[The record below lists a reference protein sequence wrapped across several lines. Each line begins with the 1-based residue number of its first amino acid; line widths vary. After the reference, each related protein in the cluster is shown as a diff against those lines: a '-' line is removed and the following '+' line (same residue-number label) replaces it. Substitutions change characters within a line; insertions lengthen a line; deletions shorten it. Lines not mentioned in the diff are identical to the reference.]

1 MIRNLLLISN
11 STNAGEDYL
20 AWPRMYIRDF
30 LTGYGVRK
38 VLFIPYAGVNLT
50 SVSVEKSFD
59 LYEDRVK
66 KIFKEMG
73 FVLHSIHREPNPV
86 VAVNEAE

>member
-20 AWPRMYIRDF
+20 AWTRTYIRDF
-30 LTGYGVRK
+30 LARYGVRK

-50 SVSVEKSFD
+50 SSGVDKSFD
-59 LYEDRVK
+59 LYEDREHEFR
-66 KIFKEMG
+66 ISR
-73 FVLHSIHREPNPV
+73 HPV
-86 VAVNEAE
+86 WVRIAKR